1 MEMRICSF
9 RMVSFVCFSF
19 FGGLTPTYPDD
30 REITNY
36 LHYHTVPSTNIIV
49 PKKNLGIS
57 LGPPRTTALF
67 ELFLQ

>member
-1 MEMRICSF
+1 MI
-9 RMVSFVCFSF
+9 
-19 FGGLTPTYPDD
+19 GKLLTTY
-30 REITNY
+30 Y
-36 LHYHTVPSTNIIV
+36 YHTVPSTNIIV